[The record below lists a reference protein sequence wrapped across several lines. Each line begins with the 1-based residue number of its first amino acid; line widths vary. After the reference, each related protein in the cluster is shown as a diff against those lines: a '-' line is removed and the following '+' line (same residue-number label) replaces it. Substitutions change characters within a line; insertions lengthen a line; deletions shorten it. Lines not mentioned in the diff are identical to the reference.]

1 MEGKLILIAT
11 PIGNLKDISQR
22 ALDEMSSADFIAA
35 EDTRVTAKLLN
46 HFEIKKPL
54 TSYHEHNMDDKGF
67 KILNKIKEGNTC
79 VLVSDAG
86 MPAISDP
93 GEKLVSLCAEA
104 GIQVSIIPG
113 ACAAVSALAISGLNT
128 SRFVFEGFLTVNKKN
143 RRSRL
148 EELKF
153 EKRTL
158 IFYEAP
164 HKLMKTLKDMYDFFG
179 DRKIALVRELTKI
192 HEEVIRTTLKESL
205 NIYTGDNKP
214 KGEFVIIV
222 QGNKLIEKEYTLYEA
237 VDMASM
243 FIEEGDTKS
252 LACKKVAK
260 ITGFGKSE
268 IYSKIA
274 SQK

>member
-164 HKLMKTLKDMYDFFG
+164 HKLMKTLKDMHDFFG

-237 VDMASM
+237 IDVADM

-252 LACKKVAK
+252 LACKKAAK
-260 ITGFGKSE
+260 ITGFCRSE
-268 IYSKIA
+268 IYSKIV